1 VSSTPFGGQA
11 TAPSHRFLFMASIL
25 VLNGPNLNLLGTREP
40 GHYGR
45 TTLASIEESL
55 RRLAEVLGL
64 SISFRQSNAEHELI
78 DAIHRAPSQGVG
90 RGRRR
95 CQRGRTTLASIEESL
110 RRLAEV
116 LGLSISFRQSNAE
129 HELIDAIHRAPSQG
143 VTFILFNPAAFT
155 HTSVALR
162 DALAAVAIPFIEVHL
177 SNVHA
182 REPFRR
188 HSYFSDLAAG
198 VISGLGALGYELAL
212 RAAADRLARDH
223 TQN

>member
-1 VSSTPFGGQA
+1 
-11 TAPSHRFLFMASIL
+11 MASIL

-45 TTLASIEESL
+45 TTLAGIEENL

-64 SISFRQSNAEHELI
+64 SISFLQSNAEHELI
-78 DAIHRAPSQGVG
+78 DAIHQ
-90 RGRRR
+90 
-95 CQRGRTTLASIEESL
+95 
-110 RRLAEV
+110 
-116 LGLSISFRQSNAE
+116 
-129 HELIDAIHRAPSQG
+129 APSQG

>member
-1 VSSTPFGGQA
+1 
-11 TAPSHRFLFMASIL
+11 MASIL

-45 TTLASIEESL
+45 TTLASIEEGL
-55 RRLAEVLGL
+55 RRLAEVLGM

-78 DAIHRAPSQGVG
+78 DAIHQAPSEGV
-90 RGRRR
+90 
-95 CQRGRTTLASIEESL
+95 A
-110 RRLAEV
+110 
-116 LGLSISFRQSNAE
+116 
-129 HELIDAIHRAPSQG
+129 
-143 VTFILFNPAAFT
+143 FILFNPAAFT

-212 RAAADRLARDH
+212 RAAADRLARDN